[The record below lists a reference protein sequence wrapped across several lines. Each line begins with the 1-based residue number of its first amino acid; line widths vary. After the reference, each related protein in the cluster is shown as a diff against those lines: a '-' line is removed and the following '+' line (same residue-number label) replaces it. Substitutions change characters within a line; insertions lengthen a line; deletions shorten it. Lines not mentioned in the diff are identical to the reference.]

1 MFPNVNPAQM
11 KAMMKQMGIR
21 QDEIEAERVIIE
33 TADKKIIIEPASV
46 QKITMQGQTSWQ
58 IAGEVREE
66 SREQGISEDDIS
78 LVMEKTGASKHHVHE
93 MLLQTKGDIA
103 EAILNLSK

>member
-1 MFPNVNPAQM
+1 M

-21 QDEIEAERVIIE
+21 QDEIDAQRVIIE
-33 TADKKIIIEPASV
+33 TAENRIVIEPASV

-58 IAGEVREE
+58 ISGDIREE
-66 SREQGISEDDIS
+66 PLQGNTEDDIS
-78 LVMEKTGASKHHVHE
+78 LIMDKTGASKHQVKE

-103 EAILNLSK
+103 EAIINLTK